1 MEVFS
6 RRNGFYTQNI
16 QLQYASD
23 TLKRRIFAT
32 FYKQEFNLY
41 DTLEWSKYTTGIENM
56 MIEMGVTYEFPN
68 NSIVK
73 KRNAEKLEKYIL
85 NSDKWY
91 TIYDFIERYLN
102 ILDKDTNDKMTQA
115 FNNILE
121 DEVSAYRILDRKA
134 IPVINKTELNTIEE
148 AKNIKFESV
157 NTHITKAIS
166 LYSDR
171 RNPDYENSI
180 KESISAVESLCCI
193 ITELNGSKAT
203 LGKAI
208 KKLKDKGIHIHT
220 AMETAFSSLYGYTS
234 DENGIRHGGIDF
246 TNAPS
251 EDAKYMLITCSAFIN
266 YLIEKLSKIEINDKD
281 SE

>member
-1 MEVFS
+1 MFS

-102 ILDKDTNDKMTQA
+102 MLDKNTSNKMTQA

>member
-6 RRNGFYTQNI
+6 RRNGFYTKNI

-102 ILDKDTNDKMTQA
+102 MLDKNTSNKMTQA

>member
-102 ILDKDTNDKMTQA
+102 MLDKNTSNKMTQA

-234 DENGIRHGGIDF
+234 DEN
-246 TNAPS
+246 
-251 EDAKYMLITCSAFIN
+251 AKYMLITCSAFIN